1 MTAADHR
8 PISRGWVLFTVSLC
22 TTLYSLTVTIANVTL
37 PQLQGALSATPDQVS
52 WIVTL
57 NIVATAVVTPMT
69 GWLVGRFGQRR
80 LLLWCVAGFTLST
93 LLCATA
99 NALAPLL
106 AYRIGQGAFGAP
118 LVPLA
123 QAIVVGTYAPHER
136 ARAQSIFGMAVV
148 WAQPSGRLSAAIS
161 PKPTTGGGSSDW
173 WCPCA

>member
-1 MTAADHR
+1 MTVGQREIPRDL
-8 PISRGWVLFTVSLC
+8 ILFTVSLC
-22 TTLYSLTVTIANVTL
+22 TTLYALTVTIANVTL

-69 GWLVGRFGQRR
+69 GWFVGRFGQRR
-80 LLLWCVAGFTLST
+80 LLLWCVGGFAVCS

-99 NALAPLL
+99 DSLGLLL

-118 LVPLA
+118 LVPLS

-148 WAQPSGRLSAAIS
+148 LGPGPSTTAI
-161 PKPTTGGGSSDW
+161 PKML
-173 WCPCA
+173 